1 MKSLVVLILTV
12 LALACIFGTYHDRK
26 IEAHFIAVNPSMT
39 EADVRNLLADPA
51 ATQPNCQAYGTD
63 VTGNCDHVFVYK
75 SFFSAVHPR
84 YWLVFFGKD
93 GLVTAKS
100 RQVTP

>member
-1 MKSLVVLILTV
+1 MKAVIVLILV
-12 LALACIFGTYHDRK
+12 VAALACIFGVYNDRK
-26 IEAHFIAVNPSMT
+26 LEAHFVAVTPSMS
-39 EADVRNLLADPA
+39 EADVRALLPNPA
-51 ATQPNCQAYGTD
+51 PQPDCSAYGTI

-84 YWLVFFGKD
+84 YWLVFFSKD
-93 GLVTAKS
+93 GTVTAKS